1 MSEHHPS
8 QQRSSRQRSRARHR
22 ARRRGAAAPLT
33 GGLLAAALLTG
44 TAAAPAAAA
53 PEIGYE
59 TLTPRCSPALPVPH
73 PGCAEGRTYRG
84 APLPSGTPGSFGQ
97 LAGPDRFATA
107 AAVAREGFPEA
118 DVAVLVS
125 GEDAHLVDA
134 LSAAPLARSLAAPLL
149 LATRD
154 AVPAATSAY
163 LGERGVRS
171 VLLVGGAD
179 ALGELTAKRLR
190 ALGVEHVAR
199 VAGADR
205 YATSRA
211 LAELMPRAEH
221 AWAASGEQAHL
232 VDALAA
238 AGPAAG
244 LGQPLVVL
252 PDDPAVAEQAART
265 LSALGVRETTVA
277 GGDEG
282 VADEAAL
289 RMPGAER
296 VFAADRYGTAGALAS
311 AGVGR
316 GLPAGQFTVAPGA
329 ERHLVDGLAAGTLGR
344 AVVLGED
351 LGAARREVA
360 VWFGSAPVVRM
371 TTVGAVRL
379 QDALP

>member
-1 MSEHHPS
+1 M
-8 QQRSSRQRSRARHR
+8 
-22 ARRRGAAAPLT
+22 
-33 GGLLAAALLTG
+33 
-44 TAAAPAAAA
+44 
-53 PEIGYE
+53 
-59 TLTPRCSPALPVPH
+59 
-73 PGCAEGRTYRG
+73 
-84 APLPSGTPGSFGQ
+84 
-97 LAGPDRFATA
+97 
-107 AAVAREGFPEA
+107 AREGFPEA

-149 LATRD
+149 LATRE
-154 AVPAATSAY
+154 AVPGATSAY
-163 LGERGVRS
+163 LAERGVRS

-179 ALGELTAKRLR
+179 ALGEPTAERLR
-190 ALGVEHVAR
+190 ALGVAHVAR

-211 LAELMPRAEH
+211 VAELLPRAEH

-252 PDDPAVAEQAART
+252 PDDPAAAERTART
-265 LSALGVRETTVA
+265 LSALGVRGTTVA
-277 GGDEG
+277 GGGEG

-296 VFAADRYGTAGALAS
+296 LSGADRYGTAGALAS

-316 GLPAGQFTVAPGA
+316 GLPAGDFAVAPGA
-329 ERHLVDGLAAGTLGR
+329 QRHLVDGLAAGALGR

-351 LGAARREVA
+351 LGAARRTVA
-360 VWFGSAPVVRM
+360 VWFGTAPVLRM
-371 TTVGAVRL
+371 TTVGAVRA